1 MNDFWSI
8 FSFSVGG
15 ASICSIALTFLLREW
30 ISNRLK
36 KSIQHEYDVK
46 LEGYKA
52 GYQKLLDENRIA
64 YSWWHEEQAKAIK
77 ETYGALS
84 ELYLS
89 IDSKLCCMNKN
100 NSCSNCDPALQNSY
114 KNAKNIWS
122 RNKIF
127 FEEDFNKRITD
138 IFTISFDIK
147 TSVSQFNGCVHK
159 RQSVVEYCQQNKE
172 KIDSILLE
180 LRQQLRIVM
189 SGRITEK

>member
-64 YSWWHEEQAKAIK
+64 YSWWHEE
-77 ETYGALS
+77 
-84 ELYLS
+84 
-89 IDSKLCCMNKN
+89 
-100 NSCSNCDPALQNSY
+100 
-114 KNAKNIWS
+114 
-122 RNKIF
+122 
-127 FEEDFNKRITD
+127 
-138 IFTISFDIK
+138 
-147 TSVSQFNGCVHK
+147 
-159 RQSVVEYCQQNKE
+159 
-172 KIDSILLE
+172 
-180 LRQQLRIVM
+180 
-189 SGRITEK
+189 